1 MIFLGTTFCGGRN
14 TLDAPLIKVQ
24 NVLAIQIF
32 DGTYNNLYVAS
43 SPNTDVSCFDSE
55 WTYDTKMKTSFNET
69 LDVSNS
75 SFTLKTTDTIV
86 IRRRELN
93 TPDADWITIYVKE
106 IKASTDFKFTFR
118 DTYARAG
125 VEYEYSISSYIN
137 NVENST
143 LIKNVYSD
151 FDGYYITDKDCL
163 YGTIYDVDGC
173 DTSRNIA
180 TQTLELLNS
189 KYMTVVSNSDLN
201 YDSGNI
207 TGAFLKVKENSAEP
221 DLESSLRYR
230 NDFKN
235 RLANRKPLILKIDDG
250 RIWIIRVVG
259 GITDAKG
266 EHRDIRKLSFEWVE
280 IGDVNDM
287 KTLYQM
293 GLSDVG
299 SRWW

>member
-1 MIFLGTTFCGGRN
+1 MLFLGTTFCGGRN
-14 TLDAPLIKVQ
+14 TLNAPPITVQ
-24 NVLAIQIF
+24 DILAIQIF
-32 DGTYNNLYVAS
+32 DGTYNQLYVSAD
-43 SPNTDVSCFDSE
+43 PDLDVSCFDAE
-55 WTYDTKMKTSFNET
+55 WNYNTRLNATFDGSLEAG
-69 LDVSNS
+69 NS
-75 SFTLKTTDTIV
+75 SFTLRTTDTIV
-86 IRRRELN
+86 IRRREVG
-93 TPDADWITIYVKE
+93 TFDWMTIYVKE
-106 IKASTDFKFTFR
+106 IKTAGDLKFTIR

-143 LIKNVYSD
+143 VVKNVYSD
-151 FDGYYITDKDCL
+151 FDGYYVTDKDCL
-163 YGTIYDVDGC
+163 YGTIYDMDGC

-180 TQTLELLNS
+180 AQTLEMLNS
-189 KYMTVVSNSDLN
+189 KYMSVVSNSALN

-207 TGAFLKVKENSAEP
+207 TGTFLKVKENTAEP
-221 DLESSLRYR
+221 DLNASLQYR

-250 RIWIIRVVG
+250 RIWIIRVIG
-259 GITDAKG
+259 NISDARG
-266 EHRDIRKLSFEWVE
+266 EHSDIRKISFEWVE